1 MILVT
6 GASGH
11 LGNVLVRALLERG
24 HHVRVLLRR
33 PPSPALE
40 GLDVEVVRGDLFDQP
55 AIEAACDGAE
65 WIFHCAAMIST
76 IERNTRAVER
86 VNVLGTRNMI
96 DAALNCGAER
106 FVYVSSVEALNLRV
120 HGAPISEMAIDPA
133 NSMMSYGRS
142 KARASLDVLEAARE
156 RGLPAV
162 IGIPSGLTGPYDFGS
177 SRTAEMV
184 RRFLAHRIPGYVEG
198 GFDFVDVRDVADG
211 LIAAAQRG
219 RVGESYLLTG
229 ELHSYLEL
237 TEMLEQITG
246 VRRPRLRAPYW
257 LAMPFTY
264 LATGFSLL
272 TGGEPLYTPN
282 SLRILQTWPH
292 FDLEKSTTELGYRP
306 RPIFESLSDTA
317 AWVQGRY
324 AEVTE
329 ERG

>member
-11 LGNVLVRALLERG
+11 LGNVLVRALLDRG
-24 HHVRVLLRR
+24 HRVRVLLRR
-33 PPSPALE
+33 PDSPALE
-40 GLDVEVVRGDLFDQP
+40 GLDVEVVQGDLFDQH

-65 WIFHCAAMIST
+65 WIFHCAAFIST
-76 IERNTRAVER
+76 IERNSRAVER

-96 DAALNCGAER
+96 DAALACGVER
-106 FVYVSSVEALNLRV
+106 FVYVSSVEALSLRV
-120 HGAPISEMAIDPA
+120 QDELISETTFDATH
-133 NSMMSYGRS
+133 SMMSYGRS
-142 KARASLDVLEAARE
+142 KARASLEVLSAVRE
-156 RGLPAV
+156 HGLPAV

-184 RRFLAHRIPGYVEG
+184 RRFLARRIPAFVEG
-198 GFDFVDVRDVADG
+198 GFDFVDVRDVAEG

-229 ELHSYLEL
+229 ELLSYFQI
-237 TEMLEQITG
+237 TEMLEKITG
-246 VRRPRLRAPYW
+246 VRMPRLKAPYW
-257 LAMPFTY
+257 VALPFTY
-264 LATGFSLL
+264 LATAFSLL

-292 FDLEKSTTELGYRP
+292 FDLEKSSTELGYRP
-306 RPIFESLSDTA
+306 RPIFESMADTA